1 MTVGRQETEEVDRAV
16 AEEVYYI
23 PADLEDMVM
32 RVRHME
38 QE

>member
-1 MTVGRQETEEVDRAV
+1 MTVGRQETEAVDQAV

-23 PADLEDMVM
+23 PADLGDMVM
-32 RVRHME
+32 KVRHME